1 MSNSTDRKVSIGA
14 YIALAAAII
23 FFSGLLQGKGALSVF
38 DFNTLNGSFGTMAN
52 AVTESA
58 DGINVT
64 TTTMRGAGG
73 FGARDGFMFALTL
86 VPTVMFAMGMIA
98 VFEHYGALEAARKL
112 LTPLLRPLA
121 SIPGSTGMALIAS
134 LQSTDA
140 GSAMTRQLSDDGE
153 LTKRETDIFAMFQFT
168 AGATIVNA
176 FSSGAVLYTLTNS
189 AGESVVPT
197 SIAFAVG
204 IMFIFK
210 FVGANL
216 FKLYLNLT
224 EGKAGKKAVET
235 AIEGEKA

>member
-1 MSNSTDRKVSIGA
+1 MTTPNDRKVSIGA
-14 YIALAAAII
+14 YIALAAAIV
-23 FFSGLLQGKGALSVF
+23 FFSGLLEGQGAFSVF
-38 DFNTLNGSFGTMAN
+38 DFNTLNGTFGSMAN

-58 DGINVT
+58 DGIEVT
-64 TTTMRGAGG
+64 RTTMRGAGG
-73 FGARDGFMFALTL
+73 FGARDGFLFALTL

-134 LQSTDA
+134 LQRTDA
-140 GSAMTRQLSDDGE
+140 GSAMTRQLSDAGE
-153 LTKRETDIFAMFQFT
+153 LTKRETDIFAMWQFT
-168 AGATIVNA
+168 AGAAIVNA
-176 FSSGAVLYTLTNS
+176 FSSGAVLYTLTDAS
-189 AGESVVPT
+189 GESVVPT

-224 EGKAGKKAVET
+224 EGKEAKATV
-235 AIEGEKA
+235 IEGENA